1 MYPEKYFSAIL
12 EEMNAGYDSFN
23 LQSVTT
29 QYFDIGNFEGRQKS
43 YRSSTRVACDPRL
56 EDAAMDCLIVSL
68 LEINEPSVKLN
79 DLVCDIHRPCYM
91 DHVALNHF

>member
-1 MYPEKYFSAIL
+1 
-12 EEMNAGYDSFN
+12 MNAGYDSFD

-68 LEINEPSVKLN
+68 S
-79 DLVCDIHRPCYM
+79 
-91 DHVALNHF
+91 